1 MPRTRPPYPA
11 EYRERILELYRSGR
25 TIASLAR
32 EFEPCAWTIRNWIKA
47 DEADQAE
54 PNSRLTE
61 DERAELKRLRR
72 ENEQLKVEREILEK
86 ATAWFAQK
94 TVPKSRSGS

>member
-1 MPRTRPPYPA
+1 MPKTRPPYSA

-25 TIASLAR
+25 SIASLAR
-32 EFEPCAWTIRNWIKA
+32 DFEPCAWTIRNWVKE

-54 PNSRLTE
+54 PNESLNE
-61 DERAELKRLRR
+61 DERDELKRLRR
-72 ENEQLKVEREILEK
+72 ENEQLKLEREILEK

-94 TVPKSRSGS
+94 TIPKSRSGS